1 MINVIEYLEKSTK
14 KNSKKIAV
22 IEEEKK
28 LSYKEL
34 NDYSKSVGSFIAN
47 DNIFNEPVIIFMDKG
62 IDTLISFF

>member
-28 LSYKEL
+28 LSYK
-34 NDYSKSVGSFIAN
+34 
-47 DNIFNEPVIIFMDKG
+47 
-62 IDTLISFF
+62 